1 MGNEVFL
8 EAVATTQEGS
18 HKIQYLSSRMTALRS
33 TRKENILRKLEI
45 AKNKASFLGTTNTS
59 SQSPKNTKKEEE
71 ETQFDL
77 YKDLYKKLLSV
88 SDATTQRKD
97 GIDEKLGTL
106 VRLFQ
111 ALGMTDLQECL
122 NEYERVV
129 ITNNSLSK
137 KTDIL
142 LKEIHQLE
150 ESIKVLN
157 KQKLVLPA
165 ETSERSY
172 ESQKSAIVSP
182 RNWRNLTLY
191 VSQLFQHLNLRLG
204 SILSS
209 QVPRQMPYLEY
220 ISSESVLLLI
230 SIFEEKFCEAE
241 NSIMERLSCNI
252 PNKWALGI
260 EVINNHPYPRIYVVR
275 PRKYT
280 DFEVVAF
287 SDRKEYILDILNNA
301 AQLESRAKGVVQNS
315 KDRPITP
322 LLGIEAKNSED
333 EEESK
338 SEINAKQFRFK
349 ASKGGAVIME
359 KKNEKGMKRIS
370 SLNVVFRRN
379 NAGNLK
385 NSKYYCQEMAA
396 TRYFIDRNLV
406 HTAEKKHNLEGL
418 AQKQVKNRQFPII
431 KNGVATTSS
440 LSTAGSPMMQ
450 HKSSIASEIPMSRSI
465 YRF

>member
-191 VSQLFQHLNLRLG
+191 VSQLFQHLNLRLD

-220 ISSESVLLLI
+220 ISSESVLLVI

-241 NSIMERLSCNI
+241 NSVYPAISQ
-252 PNKWALGI
+252 
-260 EVINNHPYPRIYVVR
+260 INGP
-275 PRKYT
+275 
-280 DFEVVAF
+280 
-287 SDRKEYILDILNNA
+287 
-301 AQLESRAKGVVQNS
+301 
-315 KDRPITP
+315 
-322 LLGIEAKNSED
+322 
-333 EEESK
+333 
-338 SEINAKQFRFK
+338 
-349 ASKGGAVIME
+349 
-359 KKNEKGMKRIS
+359 
-370 SLNVVFRRN
+370 
-379 NAGNLK
+379 
-385 NSKYYCQEMAA
+385 
-396 TRYFIDRNLV
+396 
-406 HTAEKKHNLEGL
+406 
-418 AQKQVKNRQFPII
+418 
-431 KNGVATTSS
+431 
-440 LSTAGSPMMQ
+440 
-450 HKSSIASEIPMSRSI
+450 
-465 YRF
+465 